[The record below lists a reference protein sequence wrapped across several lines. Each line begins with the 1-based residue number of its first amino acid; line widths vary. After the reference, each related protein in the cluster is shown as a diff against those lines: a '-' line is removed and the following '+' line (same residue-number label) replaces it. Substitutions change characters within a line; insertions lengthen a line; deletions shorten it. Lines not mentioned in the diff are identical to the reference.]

1 MKTTLQKPVKTCIIL
16 FALLLLNIQQVAPDT
31 TNGIA
36 YSFYAIY
43 DRLLDSETQGMDIE
57 CFAFSDDGRKIIFG
71 GNDKVY
77 KDPLLYMI
85 NSDGS
90 VPTKIN
96 LPAKIDEIWSVA
108 INDDGSVA
116 YLFDF
121 YFIYRIDGDKVTE
134 IFNVYN
140 EHFDGIYANTLK
152 TTASGDMV
160 FFIPGHAYN
169 TGSIWS
175 IDSAGGSLT
184 EVVY

>member
-1 MKTTLQKPVKTCIIL
+1 METIERKSIKSCFIL
-16 FALLLLNIQQVAPDT
+16 LTSLLLNLQLIFPNPN
-31 TNGIA
+31 NGIA
-36 YSFYAIY
+36 YSFYAVY
-43 DRLLDSETQGMDIE
+43 DRLLDSETSGMDIG
-57 CFAFSDDGRKIIFG
+57 CFAFSDDGRKIIIG

-77 KDPLLYMI
+77 DDPVLYMI
-85 NSDGS
+85 NSNGS
-90 VPTKIN
+90 ASTKIN
-96 LPAKIDEIWSVA
+96 LPAKIDDIWSVA

-116 YLFDF
+116 YIFDY
-121 YFIYRIDGDKVTE
+121 YFIYRIEGEKVTE

-175 IDSAGGSLT
+175 G
-184 EVVY
+184 